1 LWRILLSLAQ
11 VQKPGVGSL
20 LKADLAFVSF
30 AAKFLPPPPLL
41 LPLPMFLLY
50 TQAGGFRFLEFV
62 NPDLARLSL
71 ADIMVLPAATALR
84 RVSTRPPTAR
94 GTRAR
99 AGRHPLHH
107 ARRARL

>member
-1 LWRILLSLAQ
+1 

-30 AAKFLPPPPLL
+30 AAK
-41 LPLPMFLLY
+41 
-50 TQAGGFRFLEFV
+50 FLEFV

-84 RVSTRPPTAR
+84 GEGRGVSD
-94 GTRAR
+94 
-99 AGRHPLHH
+99 
-107 ARRARL
+107 